1 MGPKEFKDMMDYL
14 TRPRMADGERLKF
27 SSGKRVGFR
36 DEGLARFANPGL
48 GKGILKRAKE
58 RIQFVKQGLLDDYSN
73 FFKNR
78 KLFEN
83 EKYVP
88 NLEKL
93 REKLNTDPNTI
104 KKVIKELP
112 KNIQKNIQLPKVGGQ
127 ELKGRGLT
135 DDQLKFFAKNYKD
148 KSLMQM
154 TQELIGDKN
163 INYENPKFKNLYSKL
178 FRFNKFLV
186 DRGVIE
192 GVPRTF
198 AKKMAGVPELR
209 NKGQAFRKYE
219 EAQKALMKLDP
230 KTYGKYNTPAG
241 LDSALKKMINYKQVK
256 AATGNL
262 PDDLLLSFEH
272 YQGLT
277 PGFITQ
283 DPTAL
288 SKVGL
293 TGRKYNWQIMGKD
306 GKYSPYTTVKRYL
319 ATAKEL
325 IKKNKMKEA
334 KEALKKVNIVYDDI
348 QKELKTVGRKE
359 LPKYNIKNNKII
371 EANLKGVF
379 KQQTLDKS
387 FEGYFKNIA
396 GFATKEDLA
405 AVKKVQPNVAKV
417 LNLYQQGKAEEASSF
432 IKKRVPQI
440 TETTKYGNIAIKPG
454 EIFSKVPGITDLFEV
469 AKTIPGDIAKKSYL
483 KAGFKTLGIAATPL
497 VIFDTYKA
505 FEQGKPV
512 LESLEQG
519 FLGTNLIG
527 GTKDILSL
535 NPEERMARSVVK
547 QDALKDLNLD
557 MPMGFGF
564 IEGPTPQTNMTL
576 PEAQQKMD
584 AGIQRVQQER
594 AQRESDIAANRANL
608 LGNLK
613 SRIFDIGGIGQDYQL
628 ELAGGGIAKEAG
640 DPSGAMLESMNPD
653 SQGLPGLLKRVRNR

>member
-1 MGPKEFKDMMDYL
+1 MRPDRMKQMMAHL
-14 TRPRMADGERLKF
+14 TRPGMARGGRI
-27 SSGKRVGFR
+27 GFQ
-36 DEGLARFANPGL
+36 DAGLAKFANPNL
-48 GKGILKRAKE
+48 GKGVLKKAKK
-58 RIQFVKQGLLDDYSN
+58 RRQIVKQGLLDDYSD
-73 FFKNR
+73 FLKNR
-78 KLFEN
+78 KLFKN

-88 NLEKL
+88 VLSEL
-93 REKLNTDPNTI
+93 RKTLNADESTI

-112 KNIQKNIQLPKVGGQ
+112 KNIQKNIQPPKTGDSP
-127 ELKGRGLT
+127 LKKRGLT
-135 DDQLKFFAKNYKD
+135 DAQLDFFSKNYKD
-148 KSLMQM
+148 KSLMQI

-163 INYENPKFKNLYSKL
+163 INYENPKFKNLYAKL
-178 FRFNKFLV
+178 FRFNKYLV

-198 AKKMAGVPELR
+198 AKKIEGVPELR

-241 LDSALKKMINYKQVK
+241 LDSALKKMINYKQVR

-319 ATAKEL
+319 GTAKEL
-325 IKKNKMKEA
+325 IKKNKIKEA

-417 LNLYQQGKAEEASSF
+417 LNLYQKGKTKEASNF

-440 TETTKYGNIAIKPG
+440 TETTRYGNIAIKPG
-454 EIFSKVPGITDLFEV
+454 ELFANPMFSPGVLGEAF
-469 AKTIPGDIAKKSYL
+469 KTIPTPLGAVGL
-483 KAGFKTLGIAATPL
+483 TAGFGVDPTSALDRASIAAEAAFAPALVKQSAKMGAAQRLFNLGFNPRMAMRIARVASPLGIASLAGEGVYQAGKFAKKRIAEL
-497 VIFDTYKA
+497 KA
-505 FEQGKPV
+505 M
-512 LESLEQG
+512 
-519 FLGTNLIG
+519 T
-527 GTKDILSL
+527 
-535 NPEERMARSVVK
+535 PEERQELR
-547 QDALKDLNLD
+547 
-557 MPMGFGF
+557 
-564 IEGPTPQTNMTL
+564 
-576 PEAQQKMD
+576 AQQEALAFEGARDGGLIGDKS
-584 AGIQRVQQER
+584 GPPP
-594 AQRESDIAANRANL
+594 ESGPN
-608 LGNLK
+608 
-613 SRIFDIGGIGQDYQL
+613 
-628 ELAGGGIAKEAG
+628 
-640 DPSGAMLESMNPD
+640 
-653 SQGLPGLLKRVRNR
+653 SQGLPSLLKRVKKS

>member
-1 MGPKEFKDMMDYL
+1 MRPDRMKQMMAHL
-14 TRPRMADGERLKF
+14 TRPGMARGGRI
-27 SSGKRVGFR
+27 GFQ
-36 DEGLARFANPGL
+36 DAGLAKFANPNL
-48 GKGILKRAKE
+48 GKEVLKKAKK
-58 RIQFVKQGLLDDYSN
+58 RRQIVKQGLLDDYSD
-73 FFKNR
+73 FLKNR
-78 KLFEN
+78 KLFKN

-88 NLEKL
+88 VLSEL
-93 REKLNTDPNTI
+93 RKTLNADESTI

-112 KNIQKNIQLPKVGGQ
+112 KNIQKNIQPPKTGDSP
-127 ELKGRGLT
+127 LKKRGLT
-135 DDQLKFFAKNYKD
+135 DAQLDFFSKNYKD

-163 INYENPKFKNLYSKL
+163 INYENPKFKNLYAKL
-178 FRFNKFLV
+178 FRFNKYLV

-198 AKKMAGVPELR
+198 AKKIEGVPELR

-241 LDSALKKMINYKQVK
+241 LDSALKKMINYKQVR

-319 ATAKEL
+319 GTAKEL
-325 IKKNKMKEA
+325 IKKNKIKEA

-417 LNLYQQGKAEEASSF
+417 LNLYQQGKTKEASNF

-440 TETTKYGNIAIKPG
+440 TETTRYGNIAIKPG
-454 EIFSKVPGITDLFEV
+454 ELFANPMFSPGVLGEAF
-469 AKTIPGDIAKKSYL
+469 KTIPTPLGAVGL
-483 KAGFKTLGIAATPL
+483 TAGFGVDPTSAIDRASIAAEAAFAPALVKQSAKMGAAQRLFNLGFNPRMAMRIARVASPLGIASLAGEGVYQAGKFAKKRIAEL
-497 VIFDTYKA
+497 KA
-505 FEQGKPV
+505 M
-512 LESLEQG
+512 
-519 FLGTNLIG
+519 T
-527 GTKDILSL
+527 
-535 NPEERMARSVVK
+535 PEERQELR
-547 QDALKDLNLD
+547 
-557 MPMGFGF
+557 
-564 IEGPTPQTNMTL
+564 
-576 PEAQQKMD
+576 AQQEALAFEGARDGGLIGDKS
-584 AGIQRVQQER
+584 GPPP
-594 AQRESDIAANRANL
+594 ESGPN
-608 LGNLK
+608 
-613 SRIFDIGGIGQDYQL
+613 
-628 ELAGGGIAKEAG
+628 
-640 DPSGAMLESMNPD
+640 
-653 SQGLPGLLKRVRNR
+653 SQGLPSLLKRVKKS

>member
-1 MGPKEFKDMMDYL
+1 MRPDRMKQMMAHL
-14 TRPRMADGERLKF
+14 TRPGMARGGRI
-27 SSGKRVGFR
+27 GFQ
-36 DEGLARFANPGL
+36 DAGLAKFANPNL
-48 GKGILKRAKE
+48 GKEVLKKAKK
-58 RIQFVKQGLLDDYSN
+58 RRQIVKQGLLDDYSD
-73 FFKNR
+73 FLKNR
-78 KLFEN
+78 KLFKN

-88 NLEKL
+88 VLSEL
-93 REKLNTDPNTI
+93 RKTLNADESTI

-112 KNIQKNIQLPKVGGQ
+112 KNIQKNIQPPKTGDSP
-127 ELKGRGLT
+127 LKKRGLT
-135 DDQLKFFAKNYKD
+135 DAQLDFFSKNYKD

-163 INYENPKFKNLYSKL
+163 INYENPKFKNLYAKL
-178 FRFNKFLV
+178 FRFNKYLV

-198 AKKMAGVPELR
+198 AKKIEGVPELR

-241 LDSALKKMINYKQVK
+241 LDSALKKMINYKQVR

-319 ATAKEL
+319 GTAKEL
-325 IKKNKMKEA
+325 IKKNKIKEA

-371 EANLKGVF
+371 ETNLKGVF

-417 LNLYQQGKAEEASSF
+417 LNLYQQGKTKEASNF

-440 TETTKYGNIAIKPG
+440 TETTRYGNIAIKPG
-454 EIFSKVPGITDLFEV
+454 ELFANPMFSPGVLGEAF
-469 AKTIPGDIAKKSYL
+469 KTIPTPLGAVGL
-483 KAGFKTLGIAATPL
+483 TAGFGVDPTSALDRASIAAEAAFAPALVKQSAKMGAAQRLFNLGFNPRMAMRIARVASPLGIASLAGEGVYQAGKFAKKRIGEL
-497 VIFDTYKA
+497 KA
-505 FEQGKPV
+505 M
-512 LESLEQG
+512 S
-519 FLGTNLIG
+519 
-527 GTKDILSL
+527 
-535 NPEERMARSVVK
+535 PEER
-547 QDALKDLNLD
+547 
-557 MPMGFGF
+557 
-564 IEGPTPQTNMTL
+564 
-576 PEAQQKMD
+576 
-584 AGIQRVQQER
+584 QELR
-594 AQRESDIAANRANL
+594 RKGDEFAFSEFAA
-608 LGNLK
+608 
-613 SRIFDIGGIGQDYQL
+613 
-628 ELAGGGIAKEAG
+628 AGGGIAKQAG
-640 DPSGAMLESMNPD
+640 DSSGRPPESGPNP
-653 SQGLPGLLKRVRNR
+653 QGLQGLMKRVRNR